1 MSRIAATFAKLGEH
15 GRRALIP
22 YVTAGFPQADIT
34 PDLMHAMVAAGADV
48 IELGV
53 PFSDP
58 MADGPVIQKAG
69 EAALAL
75 GVGMTQVLAMV
86 RQFRAQDATTPVVLM
101 GYANPI
107 ERYEQVHGAGGF
119 VRDAAEAG
127 VDGILVVDYPPEE
140 CEAFAQA
147 LRAKD
152 IDLIFLLAPTST
164 TERMKQVARM
174 ASGYVYYVS
183 LKGVT
188 GAGHLD
194 AEAVGRMLPRIREH
208 VKIPVGVGFG
218 IRDTGSAQA
227 VGSAADAVVIGT
239 KIIQLAE
246 NQPREQ
252 AIANVSAF
260 LAEIRAALDALPAN
274 TAKNASGR

>member
-1 MSRIAATFAKLGEH
+1 MSRIAATFDALKKD

-22 YVTAGFPQADIT
+22 YVTAGFPYADIT
-34 PDLMHAMVAAGADV
+34 PELMHGMVAAGADV

-69 EAALAL
+69 EDALAM
-75 GVGMTQVLAMV
+75 GIGMKQVLAMV
-86 RQFRAQDATTPVVLM
+86 AAFRQQDTATPVVLM
-101 GYANPI
+101 GYANPV
-107 ERYEQVHGAGGF
+107 ERYDLVHGKKAF
-119 VRDAAEAG
+119 IRDASAAG
-127 VDGILVVDYPPEE
+127 VDGLLVVDYPPEE
-140 CEAFAQA
+140 CEGFAA
-147 LRAKD
+147 ELKAAN

-164 TERMKQVARM
+164 SERMAQVARI

-194 AEAVGRMLPRIREH
+194 TEAVGQMIPRIREH
-208 VKIPVGVGFG
+208 VNIPVGVGFG
-218 IRDTGSAQA
+218 IRDARTAQA

-239 KIIQLAE
+239 KIIQLIDG
-246 NQPREQ
+246 QPREKVVPV
-252 AIANVSAF
+252 VSEF
-260 LAEIRAALDALPAN
+260 LAGIREALDALPA
-274 TAKNASGR
+274 AIPKNAAGR

>member
-1 MSRIAATFAKLGEH
+1 MSRIAAKFQALQTQ

-22 YVTAGFPQADIT
+22 YVTAGFPFADIT
-34 PDLMHAMVAAGADV
+34 PELMHGMVEAGADV

-75 GVGMTQVLAMV
+75 GVGMKQVLAMV
-86 RQFRAQDATTPVVLM
+86 AAFRTKDTTTPVVLM
-101 GYANPI
+101 GYANPV
-107 ERYEQVHGAGGF
+107 ERYDLVHGKKAF
-119 VRDAAEAG
+119 IRDAAAAG
-127 VDGILVVDYPPEE
+127 VDGLLVVDYPPEE
-140 CEAFAQA
+140 CEQFAA
-147 LRAKD
+147 ELREAG

-164 TERMKQVARM
+164 DERMAQVARI

-194 AEAVGRMLPRIREH
+194 TEAVGRMLPRIRQH
-208 VKIPVGVGFG
+208 VGIPVGVGFG
-218 IRDTGSAQA
+218 IRDANTAQA

-239 KIIQLAE
+239 KIIQLIDG
-246 NQPREQ
+246 QPREQ
-252 AIANVSAF
+252 VVPAVHEF
-260 LAEIRAALDALPAN
+260 LAGIREALDALPAA
-274 TAKNASGR
+274 TAKNAAGR